1 MPPTHHRTE
10 LITVNEHFRFLHAG
24 PQLMSAYLR
33 QHYWVPGINQ
43 VIRSVLHCFLSCFK
57 LKAAASQQLMGR
69 LPLARVGVTLQFLN
83 TGIDF
88 MSPFEINSGNTTR
101 KTTAVCYVTL
111 FISMETKAIYLELLS

>member
-1 MPPTHHRTE
+1 
-10 LITVNEHFRFLHAG
+10 
-24 PQLMSAYLR
+24 MSAYLR